1 MRAFEERLPVCGRAV
16 PLAKVALLR
25 KCVGLGSVEW
35 ARICTCAGDEVLM
48 RPFDSDN
55 PSTRGPPNAVLD
67 LEERAGVGLSDC
79 AANAAIAAV
88 R

>member
-16 PLAKVALLR
+16 LLAKVALLR

-35 ARICTCAGDEVLM
+35 ARICTCAGDELCI
-48 RPFDSDN
+48 DSDN

>member
-1 MRAFEERLPVCGRAV
+1 MCGRAV
-16 PLAKVALLR
+16 LLAKVALLR
-25 KCVGLGSVEW
+25 TCVGLGSVEW
-35 ARICTCAGDEVLM
+35 ARICTCAGDEVLCI
-48 RPFDSDN
+48 DSDN